1 MRMLLMLLRRD
12 VHQLEYDP
20 AMQYR
25 FHFALTWFWFLTMVA
40 LPFVPVLWGHTLPAL
55 VVQEISLWA
64 NFATHFGSM
73 SSALA
78 AQQTTRIPTDT
89 LIVDRTAA
97 AIDDIAL

>member
-1 MRMLLMLLRRD
+1 MFIRRD

-64 NFATHFGSM
+64 NFATHFGAM
-73 SSALA
+73 SAALA
-78 AQQTTRIPTDT
+78 AQQTTQIPTDT
-89 LIVDRTAA
+89 LVIEPAPAPTDVIVG
-97 AIDDIAL
+97 